1 MNAQFLSE
9 LALAGGLLLP
19 VAVIV
24 GIVFIR
30 SSVEAT
36 IQSFSWKRKVSLERS
51 TWVERSSYSGWPDG
65 SRNHRSTIE
74 VHQVYQV
81 VSHRTTTTM
90 INGQPVVSTQPVYGF
105 VPHPRKK
112 FLYEIQEWV
121 KVRDVVASGEDRQ
134 PYWPEYAL
142 SGPDERVGET
152 QETYQVMFQAIKG
165 KRKIYRVTL
174 PNEEDWAALDEADIY
189 KLQVSLFGTVLQVQR
204 LDDSSKVYQGN

>member
-1 MNAQFLSE
+1 MTAQFLSE

-19 VAVIV
+19 VVVIV

-36 IQSFSWKRKVSLERS
+36 IQSFSWKRKVSLEHS
-51 TWVERSSYSGWPDG
+51 TWVEKSSYSGWPEG

-90 INGQPVVSTQPVYGF
+90 INGQPIVSTQPVYGF

-121 KVRDVVASGEDRQ
+121 KSRDVVASGEDRR
-134 PYWPEYAL
+134 PYWPEYVLA
-142 SGPDERVGET
+142 GPDERVGET
-152 QETYQVMFQAIKG
+152 QEIYQVAFQTIKG
-165 KRKIYRVTL
+165 RIYRVTL
-174 PNEEDWAALDEADIY
+174 PKEEDWAALDETATY
-189 KLQVSLFGTVLQVQR
+189 KLQISLLGEVLQVQ
-204 LDDSSKVYQGN
+204 KVGEASYTTRPGNS